1 MKKPMATFVNDK
13 TNQPEPLWQ
22 TIIAGV
28 GLFVLL
34 PIVLWTAA
42 AVMVLE

>member
-1 MKKPMATFVNDK
+1 MKKPMATFLQDDK
-13 TNQPEPLWQ
+13 PEPLWQ
-22 TIIAGV
+22 TVLAGV